1 MGPFLTMSLPARLPS
16 LHDLCSLSVAATVT
30 IFLAAGCGSSDSS
43 SDSEAGGTGGNGAAT
58 GGSNAG
64 GAGTSGGADPSGGEA
79 TGGGSTD
86 GMACGSETRLGGF
99 IVQYTESSTMVG
111 GSVYDAVTPML
122 VWEETAR
129 EGDCAIQRRPTLF
142 CDPQCITPQT
152 CGNDGVCIASPE
164 KQSIGTVSLSGLSAA
179 VEITPDDVT
188 NNYYFLGSIPDP
200 GLTPSSTIGLSAA
213 GGYFPAFE
221 LSAPGIE
228 ALAVTT
234 AALTVSGDAPATIEW
249 TPAADPVGQV
259 RVILNLSSHGT
270 DTIQLECDVADTGSV
285 EIPAS
290 LLSQLIALEVAGYP
304 RLTVIRESADS
315 TAVASGC
322 IDLLVQSTV
331 VLEGDVVQIAG
342 VTYCT
347 SVDDCASGEDCLEN
361 LTCG

>member
-1 MGPFLTMSLPARLPS
+1 MNRSPILRPS
-16 LHDLCSLSVAATVT
+16 RDLSSLSVAATVAA
-30 IFLAAGCGSSDSS
+30 FLSVGCGASDSDA
-43 SDSEAGGTGGNGAAT
+43 DSEAGGTAAGTGGAT
-58 GGSNAG
+58 GGSSAG
-64 GAGTSGGADPSGGEA
+64 GAGTSGGADASGGEGA
-79 TGGGSTD
+79 GGGSTD
-86 GMACGSETRLGGF
+86 GTACDSDDRLGGF

-152 CGNDGVCIASPE
+152 CGRDGVCIASPE
-164 KQSIGTVSLSGLSAA
+164 KQSVGTVSLSGLSAA
-179 VEITPDDVT
+179 VEIVPDEVT

-200 GLTPSSTIGLSAA
+200 GLTPSSTIGLTAA

-228 ALAVTT
+228 ALSVTT
-234 AALTVSGDAPATIEW
+234 SALTVSGDAPVTVEW
-249 TPAADPVGQV
+249 TPAADPVGRV

-290 LLSQLIALEVAGYP
+290 LLSELIALEVAGYP

-315 TAVASGC
+315 TAVSTGC

-331 VLEGDVVQIAG
+331 VLEGDAVQIAG

-347 SVDDCASGEDCLEN
+347 SADDCPSGEACLDN